1 MQEALLATDCHTMTS
16 QIDFP
21 SDHFQTIVSRTIGM
35 LETSLLQRGA
45 DSQPL
50 DLMDQLREFQSQ
62 LAESSPLKGERQC
75 QAGCAACCFTVAVDI
90 TPIEAIAVA
99 DYLNSYLPPQ
109 RREAIRQR
117 LAHVVDRR
125 RKMTAEQRQQVP
137 LACGLLS
144 MEGMCQAYA
153 ARPLIC
159 AGVFSL
165 DREACNEAAELVQM
179 GDTGGQVPLDQ
190 PARTATAGISGG
202 LQRYLVSHGFDGNLY
217 ELNSAVL
224 VAMNHADP
232 LSRYLAGEDLFR
244 DAICTDPHSPP
255 RGASPSRRLRRGTV
269 RRAKPYAAGLPPK
282 QMGHF

>member
-1 MQEALLATDCHTMTS
+1 MTS
-16 QIDFP
+16 RIDP
-21 SDHFQTIVSRTIGM
+21 PHDLFQTIVSRTIGM

-62 LAESSPLKGERQC
+62 LTEASPLKGKRQC

-99 DYLNSYLPPQ
+99 DYLKSYLPPQ
-109 RREAIRQR
+109 RREAIRER
-117 LAHVVDRR
+117 LSHVVARR
-125 RKMTAEQRQQVP
+125 REMTAQTRQQVP

-159 AGVFSL
+159 SGVFSL
-165 DREACNEAAELVQM
+165 DREACDEAAELVQI
-179 GDTGGQVPLDQ
+179 GDTGGQVPMDQ

-202 LQRYLVSHGFDGNLY
+202 LQRYLVAHQLDGNLY

-224 VAMNHADP
+224 VALSHDDP
-232 LSRYLAGEDLFR
+232 LPRYLAGEDLFR
-244 DAICTDPHSPP
+244 DAICTDPHSAP
-255 RGASPSRRLRRGTV
+255 RLTSPSKKGRPSRVRRLKRSKHEPV
-269 RRAKPYAAGLPPK
+269 
-282 QMGHF
+282 